1 MVKRCISVHCA
12 DPVSG
17 FSTLCERHKRN
28 QRRHGHPEQKGI
40 TVQEL
45 RPFRKRIATRRT
57 KNPSNPTWELL
68 RGRWNALTGH
78 AAITLADYASGG
90 VTVSYERQTAE
101 QLVALLDNV
110 EADTVIDTALAM
122 FSMWE
127 LMPNRFRSDKAFN
140 FQLSRR
146 VRGLAEVNK
155 GRHYSAKEGR
165 MKRTYTDIPPRVLE
179 CLAASLTVAF
189 GLAGIRLAEL
199 EKIDVEGVKVEKQQ
213 LNDALKDMA

>member
-1 MVKRCISVHCA
+1 MTKRCISIHCA

-45 RPFRKRIATRRT
+45 KPFQDRITARRI
-57 KNPSNPTWELL
+57 KNPTNPTWELL
-68 RGRWNALTGH
+68 RGRWSALTGH
-78 AAITLADYASGG
+78 AKTALADYARGG
-90 VTVSYERQTAE
+90 VTITYERQTAE

-110 EADTVIDTALAM
+110 GGDAVIDTALAM
-122 FSMWE
+122 FTMWE
-127 LMPNRFRSDKAFN
+127 LMPSRFQSDKAFN

-155 GRHYSAKEGR
+155 GSHYSAKEGR

-179 CLAASLTVAF
+179 CLAASLKVAF
-189 GLAGIRLAEL
+189 GVAGMRFAEL
-199 EKIDVEGVKVEKQQ
+199 DKGDAEGVKVEKQQ